1 MSHVRSILGLFE
13 RLQSVDISVHQDRCV
28 LVRNRNASCMKC
40 AEACTSACIT
50 CQDGEI
56 AISPERCVGCGTC
69 ATVCPTCAL
78 EANHPNDREL
88 YEACV
93 QVAQNADG
101 EVAVVCEQMLQAAA
115 GRYDPDKVVGVTC
128 LGRME
133 ESALILLARA
143 GVRRVTLVKGVCDG
157 CRHHPGS
164 ETASLVVDT
173 ANALLAA
180 WGRDG
185 IARVADKLPAGTR
198 RRDDAAYDADRRGFL
213 ADMIG
218 AAKTVAQT
226 TADCVVEEA
235 LGDVEIVRGGIEEG
249 RGHREAST
257 FQKVPEDGTLPHF
270 LPHRRARLLQ
280 GLASFGAPDDVMV
293 STRLWGHVII
303 DIEKCSSCQMC
314 ATFCPTEAIKKFQ
327 DADGSFGVRHYPGR
341 CVKCRCCVDICPTGA
356 LSLADEVFAVDLH
369 SRAYERYEMRPRAS
383 QLGPHQMRDTV
394 RNLLKSEFVYER

>member
-198 RRDDAAYDADRRGFL
+198 RRDDAAYDADRK
-213 ADMIG
+213 IG
-218 AAKTVAQT
+218 
-226 TADCVVEEA
+226 
-235 LGDVEIVRGGIEEG
+235 
-249 RGHREAST
+249 
-257 FQKVPEDGTLPHF
+257 
-270 LPHRRARLLQ
+270 RA
-280 GLASFGAPDDVMV
+280 
-293 STRLWGHVII
+293 HV
-303 DIEKCSSCQMC
+303 
-314 ATFCPTEAIKKFQ
+314 
-327 DADGSFGVRHYPGR
+327 
-341 CVKCRCCVDICPTGA
+341 
-356 LSLADEVFAVDLH
+356 
-369 SRAYERYEMRPRAS
+369 
-383 QLGPHQMRDTV
+383 
-394 RNLLKSEFVYER
+394 

>member
-78 EANHPNDREL
+78 EANHFQTIGSCTRRAFRLRKTPTGRWPSFASRCCRRPPDATIRQGGWRDMPR
-88 YEACV
+88 AHGGKR
-93 QVAQNADG
+93 AD
-101 EVAVVCEQMLQAAA
+101 
-115 GRYDPDKVVGVTC
+115 
-128 LGRME
+128 
-133 ESALILLARA
+133 LARA
-143 GVRRVTLVKGVCDG
+143 RR
-157 CRHHPGS
+157 S
-164 ETASLVVDT
+164 ASRDAGEGGLRTGAGIIPDRKRRRLWSIT

-257 FQKVPEDGTLPHF
+257 FQKVQEDGTLPPISCPIGVPACCKGLRRSA
-270 LPHRRARLLQ
+270 LPTT
-280 GLASFGAPDDVMV
+280 S
-293 STRLWGHVII
+293 W
-303 DIEKCSSCQMC
+303 
-314 ATFCPTEAIKKFQ
+314 
-327 DADGSFGVRHYPGR
+327 
-341 CVKCRCCVDICPTGA
+341 
-356 LSLADEVFAVDLH
+356 
-369 SRAYERYEMRPRAS
+369 
-383 QLGPHQMRDTV
+383 
-394 RNLLKSEFVYER
+394 